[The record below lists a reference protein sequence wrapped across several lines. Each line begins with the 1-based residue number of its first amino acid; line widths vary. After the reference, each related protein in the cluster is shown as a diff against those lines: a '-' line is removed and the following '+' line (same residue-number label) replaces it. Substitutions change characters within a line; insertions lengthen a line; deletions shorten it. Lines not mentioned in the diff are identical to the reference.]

1 MARSIH
7 RRWTADDVTKLRQLA
22 GKHPRNAIAAQLG
35 RRPSALAVKAHQ
47 LKVSLRVVRNNKVP
61 TFSGADPGPAGFS
74 IGPSDQGSSRP
85 ELEEFLTETREITPY
100 RWVHPDEEM

>member
-35 RRPSALAVKAHQ
+35 RGPSALAVKAHQ
-47 LKVSLRVVRNNKVP
+47 LKVSLRVVRSNETP
-61 TFSGADPGPAGFS
+61 TGVDPGPAGF
-74 IGPSDQGSSRP
+74 DWP
-85 ELEEFLTETREITPY
+85 E
-100 RWVHPDEEM
+100 

>member
-35 RRPSALAVKAHQ
+35 RGPSALAFKAHQ
-47 LKVSLRVVRNNKVP
+47 LKVSLRVVRNNEVP
-61 TFSGADPGPAGFS
+61 TFSGVDPGPAGF
-74 IGPSDQGSSRP
+74 DWP
-85 ELEEFLTETREITPY
+85 E
-100 RWVHPDEEM
+100 

>member
-35 RRPSALAVKAHQ
+35 RGPSALAVKAHQ
-47 LKVSLRVVRNNKVP
+47 LKVSLRIVRSNETP
-61 TFSGADPGPAGFS
+61 TFSDLDPGPAGF
-74 IGPSDQGSSRP
+74 DWP
-85 ELEEFLTETREITPY
+85 E
-100 RWVHPDEEM
+100 

>member
-35 RRPSALAVKAHQ
+35 RGPSALAVKAHQ
-47 LKVSLRVVRNNKVP
+47 LKVSLRVSY
-61 TFSGADPGPAGFS
+61 TY
-74 IGPSDQGSSRP
+74 I
-85 ELEEFLTETREITPY
+85 
-100 RWVHPDEEM
+100 WVHRDEERRFTPRRVFL